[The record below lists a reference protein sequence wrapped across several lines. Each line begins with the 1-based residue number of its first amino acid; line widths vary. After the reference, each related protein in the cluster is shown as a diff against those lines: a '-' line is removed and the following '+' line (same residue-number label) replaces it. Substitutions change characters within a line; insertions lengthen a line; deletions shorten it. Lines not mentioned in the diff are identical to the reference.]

1 MVGCQSRLFWK
12 LGLQRIKCAVPTK
25 TFTPS
30 LSRIPLWM
38 SIHYYSKYVNHK
50 GKRYNVGV
58 IGGGRIAEVHLPNIL
73 KSHRLDLQWV
83 IEDNPSR
90 VSVLKRMYFIQD
102 MPFYTSSELIKLL
115 KESSLDGVF
124 ILAPTKLHTEYI
136 CKSIQY
142 GKSVFSEKPL
152 GESVS
157 DIKACFDTAEKFGK
171 VLLAG
176 YKRRFDPDYRDVYDA
191 VKTGALGD
199 VHLIKTTTRDSPK
212 PSYEFL
218 KNADSSGC
226 NILADLCVH
235 DVDMITWITGSAQ
248 PESIYVNCHIN
259 DQQLKD
265 SGEPDT
271 VAVIIKYKHGVLA
284 TLDGSRDSIYGYD
297 ARLELFGSKGMV
309 QTIHQREPGGIFD
322 GAKGATLRR
331 LHNSYPQR
339 FESAFEAE
347 INHFVDCLDGFTTP
361 LITKEESIIT
371 ADIIEKGVQSYN
383 QRRVIYF

>member
-1 MVGCQSRLFWK
+1 MVGCLSRLVCRQGFE
-12 LGLQRIKCAVPTK
+12 RIGSAFLTK

-30 LSRIPLWM
+30 LLRTHLRM
-38 SIHYYSKYVNHK
+38 SIQHYSKYVNPK
-50 GKRYNVGV
+50 GMRYNVGM

-73 KSHRLDLQWV
+73 KSQRLDLQWI

-90 VSVLKRMYFIQD
+90 VSVLKRMYFIED
-102 MPFYTSSELIKLL
+102 MPFYTSSELINLL
-115 KESSLDGVF
+115 KDSSLHAVF

-157 DIKACFDTAEKFGK
+157 DVKTCFDTADKFGK

-191 VKTGALGD
+191 VRTGALGD
-199 VHLIKTTTRDSPK
+199 VHIIKTTSRDSPK

-235 DVDMITWITGSAQ
+235 DMDMITWITGSTQ

-265 SGEPDT
+265 SNEPDT
-271 VAVIIKYKHGVLA
+271 VAVIIKYKNGILA

-297 ARLELFGSKGMV
+297 ARLELFGSKGMA
-309 QTIHQREPGGIFD
+309 QTVHQREPGCIFD
-322 GAKGATLRR
+322 GAKGATLQR

-339 FESAFEAE
+339 FERAFEAE
-347 INHFVDCLDGFTTP
+347 ISHFVDCLDGLTTP